1 MAQDQADIAADGRQ
15 IHGDHFLSIDSIGGF
30 YPAMDPKSSI
40 PVKHFGVYES
50 TATATIQPV
59 VQCILH
65 PFIV

>member
-1 MAQDQADIAADGRQ
+1 MAQDQADIVADGSQ
-15 IHGDHFLSIDSIGGF
+15 IHGDHFLSIDSIGVF

-40 PVKHFGVYES
+40 PVKHSGAYES

-59 VQCILH
+59 VQCILR